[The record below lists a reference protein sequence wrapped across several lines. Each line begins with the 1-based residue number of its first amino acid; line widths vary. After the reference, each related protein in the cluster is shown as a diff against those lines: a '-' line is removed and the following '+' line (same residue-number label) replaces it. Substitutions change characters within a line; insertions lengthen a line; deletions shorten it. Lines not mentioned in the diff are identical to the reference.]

1 MQTEHSPFPSDE
13 TLAAFID
20 GQLDE
25 ETRGRVVW
33 HIAECPECLDIVT
46 ASNEMKA
53 APVVRGVNWRN
64 RYTGLAAAAAA
75 IAIVLALPAT
85 RERLW
90 PPDDIGRLAAAAPKY
105 RVGDGRVTHF
115 PFQEVRR
122 MRGSEPANDPML
134 DSDNYK
140 YMLIVE
146 EVRQKAEERKS
157 ASALHALGVAQL
169 GLRDEYRHAV
179 TTLEEALRAQ
189 TKPDAQLLSDLAAAY
204 IAAGDFQRAHET
216 SERAWQ
222 LAQTPEIAWNRA
234 VAAEHVDPPPVVIAK
249 WNKYLE
255 LDPSSPWSAAAR
267 KRLDDF
273 QEGLKYRR

>member
-1 MQTEHSPFPSDE
+1 
-13 TLAAFID
+13 
-20 GQLDE
+20 
-25 ETRGRVVW
+25 
-33 HIAECPECLDIVT
+33 
-46 ASNEMKA
+46 
-53 APVVRGVNWRN
+53 
-64 RYTGLAAAAAA
+64 
-75 IAIVLALPAT
+75 
-85 RERLW
+85 
-90 PPDDIGRLAAAAPKY
+90 
-105 RVGDGRVTHF
+105 
-115 PFQEVRR
+115 
-122 MRGSEPANDPML
+122 
-134 DSDNYK
+134 
-140 YMLIVE
+140 
-146 EVRQKAEERKS
+146 
-157 ASALHALGVAQL
+157 
-169 GLRDEYRHAV
+169 V